1 MTSLLHA
8 LTIGRVILENNL
20 ALAPMAGTTDV
31 VFRRFCRKMGAGLTV
46 TELVSARGI
55 VHDPSLSRNWRYLA
69 IDPADNPV
77 GIQLFGADPADF
89 RQAIEQITRHP
100 VLRQCSLIDLNMG
113 CPVAKV
119 IRTGAGCALME
130 TPDLAVRIIEA
141 SVRAAEP
148 SGMPVTVKI
157 RKGMDDRRADAAG
170 FARLCADA
178 GAAAVTVHG
187 RTRQQMY
194 GGAADWSAIAAV
206 KDAVL
211 IPVFGNG
218 DVRSA
223 DDAMRMLR
231 QTGADGVMIGR
242 AAQGNPW
249 IFRQISAALAGR
261 DDAEE
266 PACRDDRDDC
276 ASLPTPAE
284 RLAVFHKHLLGLCDL
299 IGEKTAVREMRKQL
313 AWYLKGFPGVAVL
326 KMRGTAAATL
336 PEMLEVLEEWRIY
349 LGNSCENL

>member
-1 MTSLLHA
+1 MISLLHA
-8 LTIGRVILENNL
+8 LVIGGVKLENNL
-20 ALAPMAGTTDV
+20 ALAPMAGTTDL
-31 VFRRFCRKMGAGLTV
+31 VFRHLCREMGAGLTV

-89 RQAIEQITRHP
+89 RLAIEQISRHP
-100 VLRQCSLIDLNMG
+100 VLRLCSLIDLNMG

-119 IRTGAGCALME
+119 VRTGAGCALME
-130 TPDLAVRIIEA
+130 TPGLAARIIEA
-141 SVRAAEP
+141 SVRAAES

-157 RKGMDDRRADAAG
+157 RKGMDDSRTNAAG
-170 FARLCADA
+170 FARLCAAA

-194 GGAADWSAIAAV
+194 GGTADWSVITAV
-206 KDAVL
+206 KNAIS

-223 DDAMRMLR
+223 EDAARMLR

-249 IFRQISAALAGR
+249 IFRQISAGLAGQ
-261 DDAEE
+261 DNAE
-266 PACRDDRDDC
+266 PACRDERDDG
-276 ASLPTPAE
+276 ADLPTTAE
-284 RLAVFHKHLLGLCDL
+284 RLAVFQRHLLGLCDL
-299 IGEKTAVREMRKQL
+299 LGEKTAVREMRKQL
-313 AWYLKGFPGVAVL
+313 AWYMKGFPGVAVL
-326 KMRGTAAATL
+326 KTRGTAAATL

-349 LGNSCENL
+349 SGNSCENL